1 MMKKSKKTTKKM
13 KDNSGAATAPS
24 PALAGEGRGE
34 GESWATARRKGT
46 IKARRLRHDQ
56 TDCEKVI
63 WHLLKDRRFA
73 NYKFRRQHP
82 VGNYVA
88 DFACPALKLIIE
100 IDGGQHCAN
109 QQDAVR
115 TEYLR
120 AKGYEVLRF
129 WNNDVLTNI
138 DGVTH
143 TLTLA
148 LSRKGRRGESAAE
161 ISDG

>member
-1 MMKKSKKTTKKM
+1 M
-13 KDNSGAATAPS
+13 KDNQQGAASAPS

-34 GESWATARRKGT
+34 GESWACIRRKGT
-46 IKARRLRHDQ
+46 AKARSLRHDQ
-56 TDCEKVI
+56 TDCEKII
-63 WHLLKDRRFA
+63 WNLLKDRRFE

-100 IDGGQHCAN
+100 IDGGQHCENA
-109 QQDAVR
+109 QDKVR

-129 WNNDVLTNI
+129 WNNDVMTNI
-138 DGVTH
+138 DGVRH
-143 TLTLA
+143 TLTLT
-148 LSRKGRRGESAAE
+148 LSRKGRRGDNCEA
-161 ISDG
+161 SDGPQ